1 MLSNE
6 IIIIDGEDSISSSG
20 SDIDEFME
28 SIEDLI
34 EKNKYLE
41 KNVRQLE
48 MENKIL
54 SKQIHQ
60 LQNELHVTK
69 QQEQRQQQITM
80 TLCALVVLLPCAMIN
95 FFRLR

>member
-1 MLSNE
+1 MLLSNE
-6 IIIIDGEDSISSSG
+6 IIIIEGEDSVSSSG

-41 KNVRQLE
+41 KTVQKLE

-54 SKQIHQ
+54 CRQTHL
-60 LQNELHVTK
+60 LQNELRVIK
-69 QQEQRQQQITM
+69 QQQITM
-80 TLCALVVLLPCAMIN
+80 CAVVILLPCACAMIK
-95 FFRLR
+95 FFRSG

>member
-1 MLSNE
+1 MLLSNE
-6 IIIIDGEDSISSSG
+6 NVIIEGEDSISSSG

-41 KNVRQLE
+41 KTVKNLE
-48 MENKIL
+48 TENKLL

-69 QQEQRQQQITM
+69 QNITM
-80 TLCALVVLLPCAMIN
+80 TTLCSLVILLPYAMIKL
-95 FFRLR
+95 FRLR